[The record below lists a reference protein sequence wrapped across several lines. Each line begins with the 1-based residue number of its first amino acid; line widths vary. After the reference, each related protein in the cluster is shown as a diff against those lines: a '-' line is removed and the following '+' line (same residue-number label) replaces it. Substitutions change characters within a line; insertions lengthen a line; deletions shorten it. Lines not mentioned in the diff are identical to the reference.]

1 MNDRTRT
8 RTSPSAADDQAA
20 RKAFNAALTGL
31 RPRVTME
38 RDGLV
43 LIALEAARPP
53 RTQGA
58 PRYLRFDE
66 AAAAGAV
73 EIREIDSGAVPVV
86 EAITKDKPVLIFAGD
101 TIVGGKQNRFINVT
115 IWLPA
120 AKATQIPV
128 TCLEAGRWDGGEAM
142 RFGAGRKADYA
153 LRSMVNIQV
162 GQQLRSAMAMG
173 APTGGAQAFA
183 ADQGAIWNEIGQRET
198 RAGRSSATASL
209 HDLYEEERGEA
220 QPLAAAF
227 PCPTGATGLAVA
239 VGGRI
244 VALELFDNP
253 ATLAASWPRLVESAV
268 SAHLDHAR
276 MVAVGL
282 AQSRAHRHPDPEAIG
297 RMIDR
302 ASAALDGAAVGL
314 SIGEGLDIRLASHR
328 IAGSALVRKG
338 HFIHAELFRVVA

>member
-1 MNDRTRT
+1 M
-8 RTSPSAADDQAA
+8 
-20 RKAFNAALTGL
+20 
-31 RPRVTME
+31 
-38 RDGLV
+38 
-43 LIALEAARPP
+43 
-53 RTQGA
+53 
-58 PRYLRFDE
+58 
-66 AAAAGAV
+66 
-73 EIREIDSGAVPVV
+73 
-86 EAITKDKPVLIFAGD
+86 
-101 TIVGGKQNRFINVT
+101 
-115 IWLPA
+115 WLPA

-162 GQQLRSAMAMG
+162 GQQLRSAMAMDG
-173 APTGGAQAFA
+173 AMGGAEAFA

-276 MVAVGL
+276 TAAAGL
-282 AQSRAHRHPDPEAIG
+282 AQSRAHRHPDPEAIQ

-302 ASAALDGAAVGL
+302 ASAALDGAAVGR
-314 SIGEGLDIRLASHR
+314 SIGEGLDIRLASHQ

>member
-1 MNDRTRT
+1 M
-8 RTSPSAADDQAA
+8 
-20 RKAFNAALTGL
+20 
-31 RPRVTME
+31 
-38 RDGLV
+38 
-43 LIALEAARPP
+43 
-53 RTQGA
+53 
-58 PRYLRFDE
+58 
-66 AAAAGAV
+66 
-73 EIREIDSGAVPVV
+73 
-86 EAITKDKPVLIFAGD
+86 
-101 TIVGGKQNRFINVT
+101 
-115 IWLPA
+115 WLPA

-162 GQQLRSAMAMG
+162 GQQLRSAMAMDG
-173 APTGGAQAFA
+173 AMDGAMGGAEAFA

-220 QPLAAAF
+220 QPLAVAARARNG
-227 PCPTGATGLAVA
+227 PCGS
-239 VGGRI
+239 GRI

-276 MVAVGL
+276 TAAAGL
-282 AQSRAHRHPDPEAIG
+282 AQSRAHRHPDPEAIQ

-302 ASAALDGAAVGL
+302 ASAALDGAAVGR
-314 SIGEGLDIRLASHR
+314 SIGEGLDIRLASHQ